1 MFTLTEAHLETGGG
15 PLTYWLHP
23 AQRESSVLLLT
34 FSSTRQASFYEEPY
48 DIPARLFAGA
58 GHAVASFDLPNHGEQ
73 INSFGQGIE
82 GFCAAFC
89 AGEDPF
95 EKFVVQAKAVID
107 DCLAQG
113 LGQGGIFA
121 CGVSRAGYCALRLAA
136 ADERIVGVAGLAPVI
151 DWRNLREFAAVRDQ
165 PDVARLAL
173 DHWAEAL
180 AGRAIFLAIGN
191 SDARVSS
198 AACVRFGLRLLEIE
212 ETRNR
217 INSQIQLHLVP
228 ADGHALDVDWRK
240 AGAEFLL
247 AQVAQNKKKSGV
259 GI

>member
-1 MFTLTEAHLETGGG
+1 MFTLAEARLETPSG

-23 AQRESSVLLLT
+23 AQEEASALLLT

-48 DIPARLFAGA
+48 DIPARIFAAA

-73 INSFGQGIE
+73 VNGFGQGID

-89 AGEDPF
+89 AGQDPF
-95 EKFVVQAKAVID
+95 AQFVGQGKAVID

-113 LGQGGIFA
+113 IGRGGIFA

-136 ADERIVGVAGLAPVI
+136 ADERIDGVAGLAPVS
-151 DWRNLREFAAVRDQ
+151 DWRPLREFALVREQ
-165 PDVARLAL
+165 PEVALLAL
-173 DHWAEAL
+173 DQWAEAL
-180 AGRAIFLAIGN
+180 AGRAVFLAIGN

-198 AACVRFGLRLLEIE
+198 AACVRFGLRLAEIE
-212 ETRNR
+212 EARQMT
-217 INSQIQLHLVP
+217 SSLLQLHVV
-228 ADGHALDVDWRK
+228 AAEGHALGVDWRT

-247 AQVAQNKKKSGV
+247 AQVRDNKSGL
-259 GI
+259 